1 MPYQRRARGKTGGPR
16 VAPEF
21 LARAVLPIVRQVS
34 SSPRLPLD
42 PETGPSRGGSRFGHD
57 FSRVQAHA
65 PVQSQLAVSPA
76 DHPLEREADAVA
88 ERVVHEAAAPF
99 RAPSAGAA
107 ASPVVTPSVAARLAS
122 SAMRGAPL
130 PQTERTFFE
139 PSIGRSLDDVR
150 VHADSEAATLA
161 DALGAEAFT
170 HGRDVYFAAGRYA
183 PQATSGRR
191 LLAHELAHVAQQAV
205 PGSAVGIQ
213 REPAA
218 DAKALAKQVHAALTV
233 TPIDKTALFKALD
246 SPGRDAT
253 KVTALKTTYKTDYGT
268 ELEAALASALE
279 GDDLAKAH
287 FLLNAPP
294 PDTDTHSDATVD
306 KAGTEAHKAKVGGG
320 EVSAHTG
327 VEYTK
332 SSGAKR
338 TEAYSVG
345 YAGSGSSDAHFIQFL
360 WSEIVATQPDKQAA
374 FVDKKGLV
382 TSNGTMDLTID
393 STKPKYKV
401 DSGPSGSPF
410 YETDG
415 IDVRTSTG
423 TTIYDRPLEFAD
435 VIAKQ
440 FDAKATQVVERD
452 HFDVFLVTGYKT
464 VYRVS
469 LVVQWT
475 YTSKTD
481 VTRTTTF
488 SSGSAVTAL
497 PKDVK
502 AALVKEYPKFDYVQ

>member
-1 MPYQRRARGKTGGPR
+1 MPCQRRARGETGSPR

-21 LARAVLPIVRQVS
+21 LTRAVLPMVRQVS
-34 SSPRLPLD
+34 RSPHLPLD
-42 PETGPSRGGSRFGHD
+42 PETGRVVEARFGHD

-65 PVQSQLAVSPA
+65 PVPSQLVVSPA
-76 DHPLEREADAVA
+76 DDPLEREANTVA
-88 ERVVHEAAAPF
+88 ERVVHEAAAPL
-99 RAPSAGAA
+99 RAPSTGAA
-107 ASPVVTPSVAARLAS
+107 DTPVVTPSVAARLAS

-130 PQTERTFFE
+130 PEAERTFFE
-139 PSIGRSLDDVR
+139 PAIGRSLDDVR
-150 VHADSEAATLA
+150 VHADGEAATLA

-205 PGSAVGIQ
+205 PGSPVGIQ
-213 REPAA
+213 RKPAD

-233 TPIDKTALFKALD
+233 TPIDKTALFKALG

-253 KVTALKTTYKTDYGT
+253 KVTALKTVYKTEYGT
-268 ELEAALASALE
+268 ELEADLASALK
-279 GDDLAKAH
+279 GDDLAQAR

-294 PDTDTHSDATVD
+294 PDTGTHAEVTVD
-306 KAGTEAHKAKVGGG
+306 KAGTEAHKVKAGGG
-320 EVSAHTG
+320 EVSVRTDVDFTAG
-327 VEYTK
+327 
-332 SSGAKR
+332 GAKYPGG
-338 TEAYSVG
+338 YSVG
-345 YAGSGSSDAHFIQFL
+345 YSGTGSSDARFIQFL
-360 WSEIVATQPDKQAA
+360 WSEIVATQPDKTDA
-374 FVDKKGLV
+374 FVDKKGLG

-393 STKPKYKV
+393 PTKPKYKV
-401 DSGPSGSPF
+401 DSGSSSSPF
-410 YETDG
+410 YEAGFT
-415 IDVRTSTG
+415 DVRTSTG
-423 TTIYDRPLEFAD
+423 TTIYDRPSEFAD

-464 VYRVS
+464 VYQVS

-475 YTSKTD
+475 YTSKTA
-481 VTRTTTF
+481 VKRTTKF